1 MASSLPLRCLGAKAD
16 STVERYSRA
25 FEKFRPWAAGYREIN
40 VLPTSFLHVA
50 TYLEFLV
57 QSNSPY
63 SALEAAVYGIRWEHD
78 LFGLSNPCDS
88 NLVKGILESAKRSLS
103 RPIVKK
109 EPVTP
114 DMVLGIC
121 RKFASANAN
130 LSDLR
135 TAAICVT
142 AFAGFLR
149 FNELAN
155 LRSCDVKFCEDKYVE
170 LFIAKSKTDIY
181 RNGNVVLLAK
191 TGHITCPYNLLNR
204 YIQAAGIDFSSSLMF
219 FRSLHFVKSNAS
231 YTLRSTGISYT
242 RTREVVLRAFSQ
254 LGYSTKLFGLHSL
267 RSGGATAAANACV
280 NHT

>member
-1 MASSLPLRCLGAKAD
+1 MPEFCQPLGVVLRILSSVVWQVLYLYDAYLGAKAD

-25 FEKFRPWAAGYREIN
+25 FEKFRPWAAGYREIS

-63 SALEAAVYGIRWEHD
+63 SALEAAVYGIRWAHD
-78 LFGLSNPCDS
+78 LFGLPNPCDS

-149 FNELAN
+149 LMNWRIYAVVMLSFVKTTTLNYLL
-155 LRSCDVKFCEDKYVE
+155 LRVRPIFTEMEMLFCW
-170 LFIAKSKTDIY
+170 LGI
-181 RNGNVVLLAK
+181 LLAR
-191 TGHITCPYNLLNR
+191 IIC
-204 YIQAAGIDFSSSLMF
+204 
-219 FRSLHFVKSNAS
+219 
-231 YTLRSTGISYT
+231 
-242 RTREVVLRAFSQ
+242 
-254 LGYSTKLFGLHSL
+254 
-267 RSGGATAAANACV
+267 
-280 NHT
+280 

>member
-16 STVERYSRA
+16 STVGRYSRA
-25 FEKFRPWAAGYREIN
+25 FEKFRLWATGYREIS

-63 SALEAAVYGIRWEHD
+63 SALEAARYGIRWVHY

-103 RPIVKK
+103 RLIVKK
-109 EPVTP
+109 ESVTP
-114 DMVLGIC
+114 EMVLSIC

-130 LSDLR
+130 LSDLC

-142 AFAGFLR
+142 AFAGFLH

-155 LRSCDVKFCEDKYVE
+155 LHCCDVKFCEDKYLE
-170 LFIAKSKTDIY
+170 LLIAKSKTDIY
-181 RNGNVVLLAK
+181 GNGNVVLLA
-191 TGHITCPYNLLNR
+191 GHITCPYNLLNS

-219 FRSLHFVKSNAS
+219 FSLPTFRK
-231 YTLRSTGISYT
+231 I
-242 RTREVVLRAFSQ
+242 
-254 LGYSTKLFGLHSL
+254 
-267 RSGGATAAANACV
+267 
-280 NHT
+280 